1 MSPQICWSTQIQ
13 RACLVDWSESTV
25 IITKTTDWYCSKA
38 TTSVLYSEGRIRLV
52 PVALYANGCPR
63 WHIINSITNL
73 SNNPRKPLVKQR
85 QSSER
90 EFAVVLLLTADRDRR
105 FKEWQRRH
113 CDTAVNATEVPSFI
127 ALPGNRANLAQAVTL
142 LLFNL
147 ELPSSNFGG
156 DTECITGVF
165 CGFLQ
170 SFQAN
175 SGVYLE
181 TCHHRFPSNPLKF
194 TRRNQFVI

>member
-1 MSPQICWSTQIQ
+1 MQALTSALEQLCLFSDKSASLLCHTLEIRNILTQATKLPVKHKSYYTAPMSPQICWSTHIQ

-90 EFAVVLLLTADRDRR
+90 EFAVVLLLTADRDGR
-105 FKEWQRRH
+105 FKE
-113 CDTAVNATEVPSFI
+113 
-127 ALPGNRANLAQAVTL
+127 
-142 LLFNL
+142 
-147 ELPSSNFGG
+147 
-156 DTECITGVF
+156 
-165 CGFLQ
+165 
-170 SFQAN
+170 
-175 SGVYLE
+175 
-181 TCHHRFPSNPLKF
+181 
-194 TRRNQFVI
+194 